1 MAKRNEKGS
10 VFLVAALAAVIVLL
24 SAQVRPAVAVVDGGY
39 NSTIEAI
46 VNAEV
51 AKVRALAAGL
61 IRLAFHDCFVRG
73 CDGSVLLDSTPY
85 NTSSVTTN
93 PTLAGKT
100 EKVSPSNGGLRGLE
114 VVEIIRTKL
123 KEQNIIVSCADAVQ
137 FAARE
142 AAKVVS
148 NGKIA
153 YPINGPGRRD
163 GVKSS
168 SEDPG
173 TFLPG
178 PTFTFSQL
186 STVFGNKGLSEPE
199 LVALSGAHC
208 IGVTNG
214 ASFRDR
220 VFAPTSEINSSY
232 QRVITDEWTPNP
244 NGTFIMNIRDMG
256 NYAVKKSRYTPNQVN
271 MAAIGTLDNSF
282 YNANLQNMVRFK
294 SDWELRTNTPANDLM
309 VKYMTTPGLWEA
321 DFSAAMTKLSSL
333 VIADTEGPIWEE
345 GSRVKCTATNLMS
358 YPATTP

>member
-1 MAKRNEKGS
+1 MAKCNEKGS

-24 SAQVRPAVAVVDGGY
+24 SAQVRPAAAVIDGGY

-46 VNAEV
+46 VNTEV
-51 AKVRALAAGL
+51 AKFRALAAGL

-73 CDGSVLLDSTPY
+73 CDGSVLLDSTPH
-85 NTSSVTTN
+85 NTTN
-93 PTLAGKT
+93 NPALAGKT
-100 EKVSPSNGGLRGLE
+100 EKASPSNGGLRGME
-114 VVEIIRTKL
+114 VIEIIRTKL

-153 YPINGPGRRD
+153 YPINGPGRKD

-168 SEDPG
+168 AEDPG

-178 PTFTFSQL
+178 PTFTFTQL
-186 STVFGNKGLSEPE
+186 STVFGNKGFSEPE

-214 ASFRDR
+214 ASFADR
-220 VFAPTSEINSSY
+220 RTAPSNQIDSSY
-232 QRVITDEWTPNP
+232 QRLITSEWTPT
-244 NGTFIMNIRDMG
+244 GTFIMNIRDMG
-256 NYAVKKSRYTPNQVN
+256 KEALRKSRYSPNQVN

-294 SDWELRTNTPANDLM
+294 SDWELRTNTAASDLM

-333 VIADTEGPIWEE
+333 VIADTESPIWEE

-358 YPATTP
+358 YPSSTP